1 MRLFSGI
8 FKHCDVSKLQFYHH
22 LCWPTAEL
30 KRIMSNVWPIAIIAL
45 LTIVILFYA
54 LEQCGKILKGRQGRN
69 LNKRS
74 DKQRKTSNLDTIH
87 EQHVSP
93 SFHSSLHHL
102 GSLRSRKKSHFT
114 CILEHS
120 VWKSQ
125 KKSHSTLRAKRVTF
139 TFWVDKSS
147 LEMPKMVNFD
157 EVLNFGT
164 FHQFLYY

>member
-1 MRLFSGI
+1 MFQNCSFI
-8 FKHCDVSKLQFYHH
+8 IIYV
-22 LCWPTAEL
+22 PTAEL

-125 KKSHSTLRAKRVTF
+125 KKSHSKLRAKRATITCLNLKLTV
-139 TFWVDKSS
+139 KQCYQ
-147 LEMPKMVNFD
+147 NF
-157 EVLNFGT
+157 VLTKLFGT
-164 FHQFLYY
+164 YSNPFKNPQK

>member
-1 MRLFSGI
+1 
-8 FKHCDVSKLQFYHH
+8 
-22 LCWPTAEL
+22 
-30 KRIMSNVWPIAIIAL
+30 MSNVWPIAIIAL

-114 CILEHS
+114 CITSAQCLKIIEKAS
-120 VWKSQ
+120 FNIASEASYVYILSGQ
-125 KKSHSTLRAKRVTF
+125 KFIKNAK
-139 TFWVDKSS
+139 K
-147 LEMPKMVNFD
+147 VNLASF
-157 EVLNFGT
+157 
-164 FHQFLYY
+164 

>member
-1 MRLFSGI
+1 MGGVIHICKHGRWPWRTYTANAFSICANLSG
-8 FKHCDVSKLQFYHH
+8 FLSATNNAAAVSKLQFYHPQSTFTNS
-22 LCWPTAEL
+22 W
-30 KRIMSNVWPIAIIAL
+30 KKIMSNVWPIAIIAL

-74 DKQRKTSNLDTIH
+74 PAAQQRKTSNLDTIH

-120 VWKSQ
+120 VWKS
-125 KKSHSTLRAKRVTF
+125 
-139 TFWVDKSS
+139 
-147 LEMPKMVNFD
+147 
-157 EVLNFGT
+157 
-164 FHQFLYY
+164 

>member
-1 MRLFSGI
+1 MRLFLVFSNTVMFQNCSFII
-8 FKHCDVSKLQFYHH
+8 FYV
-22 LCWPTAEL
+22 PTAEL

-102 GSLRSRKKSHFT
+102 GSLRSRKKSPFT
-114 CILEHS
+114 CIT
-120 VWKSQ
+120 
-125 KKSHSTLRAKRVTF
+125 STLFQCIIKLLLQGVTHCRI
-139 TFWVDKSS
+139 
-147 LEMPKMVNFD
+147 LPKI
-157 EVLNFGT
+157 
-164 FHQFLYY
+164 